1 MSASIPACSTTYSHG
16 IASGNDHTST
26 NYCSDNFQTFS
37 CKNIFEEDAHPQK
50 PQRISNMNSFSYP
63 NDPQPC
69 QGDSQS
75 IFDSQNIVHP
85 NIHHIQE
92 ATVPSATTA
101 RSQAALPTHTA
112 QAPHRGISGYMGHI
126 QSNTVEA
133 HFTHRSYVPAPSLPP
148 ILEQHHQMLPQQ
160 NQLQVMHDGD
170 SSNRRYIKHQ
180 TTNKMSQASAASCT
194 PPNLMSQDTFQTL
207 WDSLGE
213 INENGG
219 YTQVVSRDMNFHFVN
234 DDEEEN
240 IASIQIDRYHLYP
253 GKPGMGSPSN
263 SITDILNPII
273 PHTSASGMS
282 PDSQTNIIGSSSS
295 SPYNDGAITSPPPY
309 SPHTSVTSPIPS
321 VPSSNDYAGDYG
333 FEISFAPPSKETKS
347 TTWTYSE
354 MLKKLYVRMATT
366 CPVRF
371 RTLRPA
377 SSQCI
382 IRAMAIFMKPEHV
395 QEVVKRCPNHATTRE
410 HNENHP
416 APTHLVRCEHKIAKY
431 VEDPYTQRQ
440 SVIIPYET
448 PQAGSEWV
456 TNLFQFMCLGSCVG
470 GPNRRPIQIVFTLEC
485 DNQVLGRR
493 AVEVRICACPGRD
506 RKADERAAQPV
517 SKQLVKKGMS
527 KISIETSIGAVGTG
541 KKRKHEEI
549 YTLTVCGRENY
560 EVLRKIRDSLEL
572 SARVPQETLE
582 SYKQQQLEMQQR
594 VGSTPQLISIPSCDG
609 PSSASGSCT
618 IDMVD
623 PTRQSTLPFDA
634 DVSSSQLTLDVVANS
649 NTGDV
654 AVIKNENAGLQDHV
668 QDHTIASWLAR
679 MGLSAYI
686 DNFHQKGLSNLF
698 QLDDFNMDDLSQ
710 MKIGIAHRNKIW
722 RALVEWRESIS
733 NAVTDAS
740 QLLQHSISS
749 ASTDTLLASQG
760 TISQQSSFC
769 PGYFEVTR
777 YTFKQTI
784 SLSSSNIDGHPLLK
798 KNSSNCS
805 K

>member
-1 MSASIPACSTTYSHG
+1 MMIKVERTGFTTY
-16 IASGNDHTST
+16 
-26 NYCSDNFQTFS
+26 
-37 CKNIFEEDAHPQK
+37 
-50 PQRISNMNSFSYP
+50 R
-63 NDPQPC
+63 
-69 QGDSQS
+69 
-75 IFDSQNIVHP
+75 
-85 NIHHIQE
+85 
-92 ATVPSATTA
+92 
-101 RSQAALPTHTA
+101 
-112 QAPHRGISGYMGHI
+112 
-126 QSNTVEA
+126 
-133 HFTHRSYVPAPSLPP
+133 
-148 ILEQHHQMLPQQ
+148 
-160 NQLQVMHDGD
+160 
-170 SSNRRYIKHQ
+170 
-180 TTNKMSQASAASCT
+180 
-194 PPNLMSQDTFQTL
+194 
-207 WDSLGE
+207 
-213 INENGG
+213 
-219 YTQVVSRDMNFHFVN
+219 
-234 DDEEEN
+234 
-240 IASIQIDRYHLYP
+240 
-253 GKPGMGSPSN
+253 
-263 SITDILNPII
+263 LNPII

-395 QEVVKRCPNHATTRE
+395 QEVRPVSLLRKYEIVLKMWLTNSAVCFVQNGMFVRLSKGVPTMPQHENTMKTTRPQ
-410 HNENHP
+410 HTLSDVNTRLQNMWKIHIP
-416 APTHLVRCEHKIAKY
+416 SGNLSSFHMRLHK
-431 VEDPYTQRQ
+431 
-440 SVIIPYET
+440 
-448 PQAGSEWV
+448 AGSEWV